1 MNEDLKNNADFQ
13 NEWFAQPAQKK
24 LSPVQQN
31 FEDIRKY
38 AYEVFDK
45 LDTNGNGYIE
55 RAELMAAFESENTD
69 MRDKSYIMF
78 LLNNQAEISDACLEG
93 SGEQEKGISRLDIEM
108 YFKLVIN
115 RLGQS

>member
-13 NEWFAQPAQKK
+13 NEWFRQPVQKK

-31 FEDIRKY
+31 FENIKKY
-38 AYEVFDK
+38 AYEAFDK

-55 RAELMAAFESENTD
+55 RDELMTAFESDSTD

-78 LLNNQAEISDACLEG
+78 LLNNQAEISNACREG
-93 SGEQEKGISRLDIEM
+93 AGDQEAGISRLDIEM
-108 YFKLVIN
+108 YFKLAIN
-115 RLGQS
+115 RLGHR